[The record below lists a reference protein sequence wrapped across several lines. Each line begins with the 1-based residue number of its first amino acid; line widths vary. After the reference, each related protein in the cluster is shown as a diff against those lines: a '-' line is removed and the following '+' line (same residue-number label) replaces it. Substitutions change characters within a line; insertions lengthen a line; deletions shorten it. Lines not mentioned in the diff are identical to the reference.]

1 MALILA
7 GFLVV
12 VAPEVTSAALM
23 RDRRHR
29 PGQGHHYVSVFT
41 VIDGGVCTLFEGS
54 RSRQQG
60 WGGGSQATVS
70 PARRTGSV

>member
-12 VAPEVTSAALM
+12 VAPEVISAALM

-29 PGQGHHYVSVFT
+29 PGQGHHYEQKHDSAHLSLQMVNDPMSSGIPST
-41 VIDGGVCTLFEGS
+41 YTPLY
-54 RSRQQG
+54 
-60 WGGGSQATVS
+60 
-70 PARRTGSV
+70 